1 MLNNNYNKTLTNSI
15 KKKIQSIF
23 KNIGYSLSKAFY
35 GHIKGVI
42 KSKNNPSI
50 EIIEKTLEKD
60 YLYKIYIIKHCK
72 LYTDTVNDA
81 AFIIKDKI
89 IDGPSYQFRSEKFN
103 EVKNSDISQNI
114 VFKKGTP
121 RIKRKIN
128 GTVFS
133 LLTGG
138 AGNSNYWHWLFDVL
152 PRIKILENQYNFS
165 DIDYYLFP
173 DTKEKFQKQS
183 LDILNI
189 PKSKILSS
197 KDFRHIEA
205 EKIITVDH
213 PYVLKNNPTKE
224 IQNIPNWI
232 LNYLNEKFIPIHKE
246 IKLPQKI
253 YIDRKDAKSN
263 HKHLRKIINEEEV
276 KNYLIKKG
284 FSIIALSDFSFSDQI
299 NLFSN
304 AKQIVG
310 LHGAGFANLI
320 FSKPG
325 TLVIEIKSEVA
336 APVIGNLAKKVGLN
350 FKEISIKPEKNLNN
364 DQQGLIYVP
373 LKDLDNKLINTQNI

>member
-1 MLNNNYNKTLTNSI
+1 M
-15 KKKIQSIF
+15 Q
-23 KNIGYSLSKAFY
+23 LSKD
-35 GHIKGVI
+35 INLLLSDNRI
-42 KSKNNPSI
+42 S
-50 EIIEKTLEKD
+50 
-60 YLYKIYIIKHCK
+60 
-72 LYTDTVNDA
+72 
-81 AFIIKDKI
+81 
-89 IDGPSYQFRSEKFN
+89 
-103 EVKNSDISQNI
+103 EVKLTFEADD
-114 VFKKGTP
+114 VELKK
-121 RIKRKIN
+121 
-128 GTVFS
+128 
-133 LLTGG
+133 L
-138 AGNSNYWHWLFDVL
+138 
-152 PRIKILENQYNFS
+152 
-165 DIDYYLFP
+165 
-173 DTKEKFQKQS
+173 
-183 LDILNI
+183 
-189 PKSKILSS
+189 
-197 KDFRHIEA
+197 
-205 EKIITVDH
+205 
-213 PYVLKNNPTKE
+213 
-224 IQNIPNWI
+224 
-232 LNYLNEKFIPIHKE
+232 FIPHNSYKQ
-246 IKLPQKI
+246 KLTLH
-253 YIDRKDAKSN
+253 YYNDVYEDRNDNLPKDAKSN

>member
-1 MLNNNYNKTLTNSI
+1 MTNSI

-42 KSKNNPSI
+42 ESKNNPSI

-89 IDGPSYQFRSEKFN
+89 IDGPSYQFRFEKFQG
-103 EVKNSDISQNI
+103 VKNSDISQNI

-152 PRIKILENQYNFS
+152 PRFKILENQYNFN
-165 DIDYYLFP
+165 DIDYFLFP
-173 DTKEKFQKQS
+173 DTKERFQKET
-183 LDILNI
+183 LDLLNI

-205 EKIITVDH
+205 KQIITVDH
-213 PYVLKNNPTKE
+213 PYVLKNNPTAE
-224 IQNIPNWI
+224 IQNIPSWI
-232 LNYLNEKFIPIHKE
+232 LNYLNEKFIPKYKE

-253 YIDRKDAKSN
+253 YIDRKDSKSN
-263 HKHLRKIINEEEV
+263 HRHLRKIINEKEV

-284 FSIIALSDFSFSDQI
+284 FSIIALSELSFLDQI

-304 AKQIVG
+304 AKQIIG
-310 LHGAGFANLI
+310 LHGAGFANLV
-320 FSKPG
+320 FCKPE
-325 TLVIEIKSEVA
+325 TFALEVKSEVA
-336 APVIGNLAKKVGLN
+336 APVIGNLAKKLGLK
-350 FKEISIKPEKNLNN
+350 FKEMSIKPEKNPNN
-364 DQQGLIYVP
+364 DQQGLIYVS
-373 LKDLDNKLINTQNI
+373 LKDLENKLINT

>member
-1 MLNNNYNKTLTNSI
+1 MTNSI

-35 GHIKGVI
+35 GHIKGVVE
-42 KSKNNPSI
+42 SKNNPSI

-89 IDGPSYQFRSEKFN
+89 IDGPSYQFRSEKFQG
-103 EVKNSDISQNI
+103 VKNSDISQNI

-152 PRIKILENQYNFS
+152 PRFKILENQYNFN
-165 DIDYYLFP
+165 DIDYFLFP
-173 DTKEKFQKQS
+173 DTKERFQKET
-183 LDILNI
+183 LDLLNI

-205 EKIITVDH
+205 KQIITVDH
-213 PYVLKNNPTKE
+213 PYVLKNNPTAE
-224 IQNIPNWI
+224 IQNIPSWI
-232 LNYLNEKFIPIHKE
+232 LNYLNEKFIPKYKE

-253 YIDRKDAKSN
+253 YIDRKDSKSN
-263 HKHLRKIINEEEV
+263 HRHLRKIINEKEV

-284 FSIIALSDFSFSDQI
+284 FSIIALSELSFLDQI

-304 AKQIVG
+304 AKQIIG
-310 LHGAGFANLI
+310 LHGAGFANLV
-320 FSKPG
+320 FCKPE
-325 TLVIEIKSEVA
+325 TLALEVKSEVA
-336 APVIGNLAKKVGLN
+336 APVIGNLAKKLGLK
-350 FKEISIKPEKNLNN
+350 FKEMSIKPEKNPNN
-364 DQQGLIYVP
+364 DQQGLIYVSI
-373 LKDLDNKLINTQNI
+373 KDLEKKLIST

>member
-1 MLNNNYNKTLTNSI
+1 MLDNSYNKTLTNSI

-42 KSKNNPSI
+42 ESKNNPSI
-50 EIIEKTLEKD
+50 EITEKTLEKD

-89 IDGPSYQFRSEKFN
+89 IDGPSYQFRSEKFQG
-103 EVKNSDISQNI
+103 VKNSDISQNI

-121 RIKRKIN
+121 RIKTKIN

-138 AGNSNYWHWLFDVL
+138 AGNSNYCHWLFDVL
-152 PRIKILENQYNFS
+152 PRFKILENQYNFN
-165 DIDYYLFP
+165 DIDYFLFP
-173 DTKEKFQKQS
+173 DTKERFQKET
-183 LDILNI
+183 LDLLNI

-205 EKIITVDH
+205 KQIITVDH
-213 PYVLKNNPTKE
+213 PYVLKNNPTAE
-224 IQNIPNWI
+224 IQNIPSWI
-232 LNYLNEKFIPIHKE
+232 LKYLNEKFIPKYKE
-246 IKLPQKI
+246 IKLPKKI
-253 YIDRKDAKSN
+253 YIDRKDSKSN
-263 HKHLRKIINEEEV
+263 HRHLRKIINEKEV

-284 FSIIALSDFSFSDQI
+284 FSIIALSELSFLDQI

-304 AKQIVG
+304 AKQIIG
-310 LHGAGFANLI
+310 LHGAGFANLV
-320 FSKPG
+320 FCKPE
-325 TLVIEIKSEVA
+325 TLALEVKSEVA
-336 APVIGNLAKKVGLN
+336 APVIGNLAKKLGLK
-350 FKEISIKPEKNLNN
+350 FKEMSIKPEKNPNN
-364 DQQGLIYVP
+364 DQQGLIYVSI
-373 LKDLDNKLINTQNI
+373 KDLEKKLIST

>member
-15 KKKIQSIF
+15 KKKLQSIF
-23 KNIGYSLSKAFY
+23 KYIGYSLSKAFY
-35 GHIKGVI
+35 GKIEGVI
-42 KSKNNPSI
+42 ESKNNPSI
-50 EIIEKTLEKD
+50 EIVEKNLDKN
-60 YLYKIYIIKHCK
+60 YLYKIYIIKDCK

-89 IDGPSYQFRSEKFN
+89 IKGPSYQFRSEKFKG
-103 EVKNSDISQNI
+103 VKNSDIFQNI

-121 RIKRKIN
+121 RFKKKIN

-152 PRIKILENQYNFS
+152 PRFKILENQYNLS
-165 DIDYYLFP
+165 DIDYFLFP
-173 DTKEKFQKQS
+173 DTKERFQKET
-183 LDILNI
+183 LDLLNI

-205 EKIITVDH
+205 KKIIAVDH
-213 PYVLKNNPTKE
+213 PYVLKNNPTSE

-232 LNYLNEKFIPIHKE
+232 LNYLKEKFVPTFKE
-246 IKLPQKI
+246 IKLPQRI
-253 YIDRKDAKSN
+253 YIDRRDSKSN
-263 HKHLRKIINEEEV
+263 HRHLRKIINENDV
-276 KNYLIKKG
+276 KNFLLKKG
-284 FSIIALSDFSFSDQI
+284 FSIFALSELSFLEQI

-304 AKQIVG
+304 AKKIIG

-320 FSKPG
+320 FSKPE
-325 TLVIEIKSEVA
+325 TLVLEIKSEIA
-336 APVIGNLAKKVGLN
+336 APVIGNLAKKLGLK
-350 FKEISIKPEKNLNN
+350 FREMSIKPEKNLNN
-364 DQQGLIYVP
+364 DQQGLVYVS
-373 LKDLDNKLINTQNI
+373 LKDLENQLINT

>member
-42 KSKNNPSI
+42 ESKNNPSI
-50 EIIEKTLEKD
+50 EITEKTLEKD

-89 IDGPSYQFRSEKFN
+89 IDGPSYQFRSENFQG
-103 EVKNSDISQNI
+103 VKNSDISQNI

-152 PRIKILENQYNFS
+152 PRFKILENQYNLN
-165 DIDYYLFP
+165 DIDYFLFP
-173 DTKEKFQKQS
+173 DTKERFQKET
-183 LDILNI
+183 LDLLGI

-205 EKIITVDH
+205 KQIITVDH
-213 PYVLKNNPTKE
+213 PYVLKNNPTAE
-224 IQNIPNWI
+224 IQNIPSWI
-232 LNYLNEKFIPIHKE
+232 LNYLNEKFIPKYKE

-253 YIDRKDAKSN
+253 YIDRKDSKSN
-263 HKHLRKIINEEEV
+263 HRHLRKIINEKEV

-284 FSIIALSDFSFSDQI
+284 FSIIALSEFSFLDQI

-304 AKQIVG
+304 AKQIIG
-310 LHGAGFANLI
+310 LHGAGFANLV
-320 FSKPG
+320 FCKPE
-325 TLVIEIKSEVA
+325 TLALEVKSEVA
-336 APVIGNLAKKVGLN
+336 APVIGNLAKKLGLN
-350 FKEISIKPEKNLNN
+350 FKEMSIKPEKNPNN
-364 DQQGLIYVP
+364 DQQGLIYVSI
-373 LKDLDNKLINTQNI
+373 KDLEKKLIST

>member
-1 MLNNNYNKTLTNSI
+1 MLDNSYNKTLTNSI

-42 KSKNNPSI
+42 ESKNNQSI
-50 EIIEKTLEKD
+50 ELIEKTLEKD
-60 YLYKIYIIKHCK
+60 YLYKIYIIKDCR

-89 IDGPSYQFRSEKFN
+89 IEGPSYQFRFEKFQG
-103 EVKNSDISQNI
+103 VKNSDISQNI

-121 RIKRKIN
+121 RIKKKIN

-152 PRIKILENQYNFS
+152 PRFKILENQYNFN
-165 DIDYYLFP
+165 DIDYFLFP
-173 DTKEKFQKQS
+173 DTKERFQKET
-183 LDILNI
+183 LDLLNI

-197 KDFRHIEA
+197 KNFRHIEA
-205 EKIITVDH
+205 KEIITVDH
-213 PYVLKNNPTKE
+213 PYVLKNNPTAE
-224 IQNIPNWI
+224 IQNIPSWI
-232 LNYLNEKFIPIHKE
+232 LNYLNEKFIPKHKE

-253 YIDRKDAKSN
+253 YIDRKDSKSN
-263 HKHLRKIINEEEV
+263 HRHLRKIINEEEV
-276 KNYLIKKG
+276 KNYLTKKG
-284 FSIIALSDFSFSDQI
+284 FSIIVLSELSFLDQI

-304 AKQIVG
+304 AKQIIG
-310 LHGAGFANLI
+310 LHGAGFANLV
-320 FSKPG
+320 FSKPD
-325 TLVIEIKSEVA
+325 TFVLEVKSEVA
-336 APVIGNLAKKVGLN
+336 APVIGNLAKKTGLK
-350 FKEISIKPEKNLNN
+350 FKEMSIKPEKNPNN

-373 LKDLDNKLINTQNI
+373 LKDLENKLINT